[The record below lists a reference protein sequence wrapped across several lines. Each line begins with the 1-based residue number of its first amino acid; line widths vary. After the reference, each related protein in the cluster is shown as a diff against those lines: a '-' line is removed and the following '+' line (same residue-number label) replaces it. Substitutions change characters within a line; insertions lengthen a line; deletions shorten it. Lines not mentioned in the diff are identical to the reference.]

1 MNFINP
7 SLLWLLS
14 GISIPILIHLLTR
27 FKSTTV
33 EFSTVSYIKEL
44 KTSSIKKIKIQQFI
58 LLLLR
63 ILSIISLVLMF
74 AQPVTKGIVP
84 GLIVSEQKTRLVLI
98 IDNSS
103 SMNSVKNGETLL
115 ERSKKGAIML
125 LPTFGENT
133 KITIAQTCPRKI
145 LYTGTQ
151 QDSRLISSI
160 KNIKNTKEFDDIW
173 HLIDSVVTDGVYDE
187 PVKECV
193 IFSNVTYAPDSLFLA
208 RNFSFESMILKL
220 IL

>member
-1 MNFINP
+1 
-7 SLLWLLS
+7 
-14 GISIPILIHLLTR
+14 
-27 FKSTTV
+27 
-33 EFSTVSYIKEL
+33 
-44 KTSSIKKIKIQQFI
+44 
-58 LLLLR
+58 
-63 ILSIISLVLMF
+63 MF

-208 RNFSFESMILKL
+208 RNFMPDIC
-220 IL
+220 